1 MKRLLLSSLFLYS
14 SLSYSYD
21 AWDENTTYLSGD
33 MVTKDGVIFVSTH
46 WNKSSPPVNNENN
59 WDGWIKFPNNKP
71 EWDASTTYHGG
82 DVVAYQDKFYLSK
95 YWNNGST
102 PHNSDSWLILI
113 GADKATPP
121 TEPDTPLD
129 PESKEAI
136 LGIDSNNNGLDDEYE
151 EKIEETYSNEKDK
164 ELAKALGI
172 SWRSISEFYFIE
184 LELIDK
190 ETAKNITTLSS
201 SLYSCSQDKYYE
213 NNEYT
218 PPSELYFNTINR
230 SYAYRMA
237 ESKLAKIIDMNENY
251 IDEKICQSFKVKQ

>member
-1 MKRLLLSSLFLYS
+1 MKKLLLSSLFLYS
-14 SLSYSYD
+14 SLSYSYEV
-21 AWDENTTYLSGD
+21 WDENTTYLSGD
-33 MVTKDGVIFVSTH
+33 MVTKDAVIYVSTH

-82 DVVAYQDKFYLSK
+82 DVASYQDKFYLSK
-95 YWNNGST
+95 YRNNGST

-164 ELAKALGI
+164 ELAKAIGI
-172 SWRSISEFYFIE
+172 QWRAMLEYYLINTEIDSTSAANILAQSDFLYICTAQKKRRDIKYIQPNQLFFTSIE
-184 LELIDK
+184 
-190 ETAKNITTLSS
+190 
-201 SLYSCSQDKYYE
+201 
-213 NNEYT
+213 
-218 PPSELYFNTINR
+218 R

-237 ESKLAKIIDMNENY
+237 EIKLSDSAIESDRPNINNKDCEIY
-251 IDEKICQSFKVKQ
+251 KTF

>member
-1 MKRLLLSSLFLYS
+1 MGFTARL
-14 SLSYSYD
+14 
-21 AWDENTTYLSGD
+21 
-33 MVTKDGVIFVSTH
+33 
-46 WNKSSPPVNNENN
+46 P
-59 WDGWIKFPNNKP
+59 
-71 EWDASTTYHGG
+71 
-82 DVVAYQDKFYLSK
+82 
-95 YWNNGST
+95 
-102 PHNSDSWLILI
+102 
-113 GADKATPP
+113 
-121 TEPDTPLD
+121 
-129 PESKEAI
+129 
-136 LGIDSNNNGLDDEYE
+136 NNNGLDDEYE